1 MIHIPMEW
9 IDANIP
15 NIDLLNDIY
24 CRVEEYA
31 AIHGFYEGCVMNI
44 NNVNAALFIN
54 NTAKIW
60 WYKRIQPDDDLPHP
74 PIENYHPPLAPE
86 DLERQWSQ
94 SQDSGFEE

>member
-1 MIHIPMEW
+1 M
-9 IDANIP
+9 
-15 NIDLLNDIY
+15 LLM
-24 CRVEEYA
+24 VEDDT

-44 NNVNAALFIN
+44 NNANAALFIN

-60 WYKRIQPDDDLPHP
+60 WYKRIQPHDDLPHP

>member
-24 CRVEEYA
+24 CRLKS
-31 AIHGFYEGCVMNI
+31 GG
-44 NNVNAALFIN
+44 
-54 NTAKIW
+54 TKD
-60 WYKRIQPDDDLPHP
+60 PDDDLPHP